1 MNKPSGFDE
10 AKTMGEWVPAELGG
24 HYLIIK
30 DVREQNTSTGK
41 PMIVVCYDFDKNDK
55 QPGFYMREFQ
65 DNTDPE
71 KKWPFGGRN
80 YIMVNDYM
88 DDSKTSKAFKTF
100 CTCVENSNN
109 GFKVS
114 WGGDD
119 WGKQFRG
126 KKIGGVYGRVEHEY
140 NDNVSMRSELRW
152 FCSVDKVAD
161 AAIPKDKY
169 LNGSSPATRTQNTSS
184 GDVMDFVNVSENDDD
199 GVPF

>member
-1 MNKPSGFDE
+1 MQMPSGYNE
-10 AKTMGEWVPAELGG
+10 AKVMGEWIPPELGG

-30 DVREQNTSTGK
+30 DVREQETSTGK

-55 QPGFYMREFQ
+55 QPGFYMREFS
-65 DNTDPE
+65 DNTDPD

-119 WGKQFRG
+119 WGKQFRN
-126 KKIGGVYGRVEHEY
+126 KKIGGVYGRVENEY
-140 NDNVSMRSELRW
+140 NGNVTMRSELRW
-152 FCSVDKVAD
+152 FCSIDKVAD
-161 AAIPKDKY
+161 APIPKDKY
-169 LNGSSPATRTQNTSS
+169 LNGSSPAVQNRPSNNNDMS
-184 GDVMDFVNVSENDDD
+184 FVDVTEDNED
-199 GVPF
+199 GIPF